1 MKERTA
7 SDEEKQNAML
17 AAAKDLYNS
26 GTTAVGDICN
36 TTDSIIL
43 KQNSN
48 LHWHNFIEVSG
59 FVGAVAKKRFDEA
72 ANISSAFIKNLKVP
86 AHNIAVVP
94 HAPYSV
100 SASLFNLLNDASA
113 NKTISIHNQE
123 CAAENELYINK
134 NGGFLKLYNNF
145 GIDINSF
152 SPTGKRSL
160 ESWLP
165 YFTKQ
170 QKLILVHNT
179 FTKKEDV
186 LFAANNKGNNNL
198 FYCLCPNANLY
209 IEDTLPDVEMM
220 LQNGCNLVLG
230 TDSYASNDQLN
241 MYEEVKTICKNF
253 STISEQ
259 TVLQWATVNGAK
271 ALGIDEF
278 AGSFEVGKKP
288 GVVLLHSFA
297 KRII

>member
-1 MKERTA
+1 M
-7 SDEEKQNAML
+7 
-17 AAAKDLYNS
+17 
-26 GTTAVGDICN
+26 
-36 TTDSIIL
+36 
-43 KQNSN
+43 
-48 LHWHNFIEVSG
+48 
-59 FVGAVAKKRFDEA
+59 
-72 ANISSAFIKNLKVP
+72 
-86 AHNIAVVP
+86 P

-165 YFTKQ
+165 YFSKQ

-186 LFAANNKGNNNL
+186 LFAANDKGNNNL

-259 TVLQWATVNGAK
+259 TVLQWATVNGAR

-288 GVVLLHSFA
+288 GVVLLHSVA